1 MPKPMNAAFLDN
13 WEPWPDDIESWL
25 RDNGIDPAKPW
36 TKTKDAKN
44 WWWFSGEPLDANE
57 I

>member
-1 MPKPMNAAFLDN
+1 MNAAFLDN

-25 RDNGIDPAKPW
+25 RDNGIDSAKPW